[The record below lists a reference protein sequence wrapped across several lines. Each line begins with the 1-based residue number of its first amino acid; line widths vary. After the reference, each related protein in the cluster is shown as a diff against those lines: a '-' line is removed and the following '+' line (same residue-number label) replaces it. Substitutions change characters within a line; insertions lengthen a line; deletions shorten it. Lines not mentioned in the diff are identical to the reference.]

1 MNNPSENLKQAEKG
15 PLLSIVVYLL
25 LSLAKLLVGYL
36 IQSSSLIADGFNNM
50 ADIVGNATLLIGL
63 RMARKPADSDH
74 KFGHW
79 KIEDLASLLTSFIM
93 FIVGLQVLIQTIEM
107 MIANTHTPI
116 DPLGALVGLFSAL
129 CIYAVYHFNH
139 SLARK
144 LKSGALIAAAKDNL
158 TDIATSLGTTIAIV
172 ASRLQFPIIDKMV
185 AIIISLFIIK
195 TAFDIFKSS
204 AFSLSDGFDDN
215 RLAEYK
221 VAILKIPK
229 ILSVKSQRGRTYG
242 SNVYLDLVLE
252 MHPDLSVF
260 ESHAITEEVET
271 LLKQKF
277 GVYDIDIHVEPAKIK
292 EDKEKGLIYKTLYKN
307 EKLFL
312 SKIPD
317 YEKLLADDFYLIA
330 NSGQYLFLNDLQAT
344 DEHFPNNFKN
354 FKLISISPKII
365 LVTYELEGSSH
376 TSLWRRHEEWQLIFH
391 QITKKNEL
399 F

>member
-15 PLLSIVVYLL
+15 PILSIVVYLL

-36 IQSSSLIADGFNNM
+36 IHSSSLIADGFNNM
-50 ADIVGNATLLIGL
+50 SDIVGNATLLIGL

-93 FIVGLQVLIQTIEM
+93 FIVGLQVLVQTIEM

-116 DPLGALVGLFSAL
+116 DPLGALVGLISAL
-129 CIYAVYHFNH
+129 CIYAVYRFNQ

-172 ASRLQFPIIDKMV
+172 ASRMQFPVIDKMV

-195 TAFDIFKSS
+195 TAFEIFKSS
-204 AFSLSDGFDDN
+204 AFSLSDGFDDK

-277 GVYDIDIHVEPAKIK
+277 GVYDIDIHVEPAKIQ
-292 EDKEKGLIYKTLYKN
+292 EDRDNELLYKTLYKN

-317 YEKLLADDFYLIA
+317 YEKLLADDFYMIA
-330 NSGQYLFLNDLQAT
+330 TNGQYLSLDDLQAT
-344 DEHFPNNFKN
+344 DEHFPNNFKA
-354 FKLISISPKII
+354 FQLISVSPKIK
-365 LVTYELEGSSH
+365 LVTYQLENSSH

>member
-1 MNNPSENLKQAEKG
+1 MNNPSENLKQAQKG
-15 PLLSIVVYLL
+15 PILSIIVYLL
-25 LSLAKLLVGYL
+25 LSSAKLLIGFL
-36 IQSSSLIADGFNNM
+36 IHSSSLIADGFNNIS
-50 ADIVGNATLLIGL
+50 DIIGNATLLIGL
-63 RMARKPADSDH
+63 KMARKPADSDH

-93 FIVGLQVLIQTIEM
+93 FIVGLQVLVQTIEE

-129 CIYAVYHFNH
+129 CIYGVYRYNQK
-139 SLARK
+139 LAKK
-144 LKSGALIAAAKDNL
+144 LKSGALVAAAKDNL
-158 TDIATSLGTTIAIV
+158 TDIATSLGTTVAIV
-172 ASRLQFPIIDKMV
+172 ASRMQYPVVDKIV

-195 TAFDIFKSS
+195 TAFEIFKSS
-204 AFSLSDGFDDN
+204 AFSLSDGFDDK

-260 ESHAITEEVET
+260 ESHAITEQVEA

-277 GVYDIDIHVEPAKIK
+277 GIYDIDIHVEPAKIQ
-292 EDKEKGLIYKTLYKN
+292 EDRDNELLYKTLYKN

-317 YEKLLADDFYLIA
+317 YEKLLADDFYMIA
-330 NSGQYLFLNDLQAT
+330 TNGQYLSLADLQAT
-344 DEHFPNNFKN
+344 DEHFPNNFKA
-354 FKLISISPKII
+354 FQLISVNPKIK
-365 LVTYELEGSSH
+365 LVTYQLENSSH

-399 F
+399 C